1 MPRRPDMGEEEL
13 AHLGWEMARQ
23 IFVLLKLA
31 RTHGL
36 NNEAW
41 APGLAKIREVVTRCD
56 GIHLRMGD
64 NVLYV
69 DDVRIKADREGFAA
83 QMGVAEAFAAFGLAG
98 VELSTAYDDE
108 VLRQIL
114 NDWGSMSPA
123 TPQKG
128 FNHLADVAEADE
140 GIQLGRA
147 AAKRVAPVRDRRTM
161 AKAVYART
169 LDAVTDVMDSV
180 KLKQSLPLKRA
191 KRVMH
196 RLVDSLLAD
205 TSNLMGLTTLR
216 CYDEYTYNHSVNV
229 CVLSLAVGR
238 KMALPKTML
247 EQLGMA
253 SLFHD
258 MGKSQIPIE
267 ILNKPGEF
275 DEHEWEVIRRHP
287 VYGVKTVVRI
297 KGADELGARVVTG
310 SFEHHLNYDNS
321 GYPAL
326 PKPRSLSLYGR
337 IISLCDCYDAMT
349 SARVYNR
356 TPFPP
361 ERALKFMLN
370 KSGKAFDPVLIK
382 VFVNTVGIFPVGT
395 LVQLDTGEVAVVAQT
410 HEDPTQGDRPI
421 VRVIADAEGRAID
434 DPPDVPLDERGAA
447 GDYRRNIQRILDP
460 AKYHIDVSRYFL

>member
-1 MPRRPDMGEEEL
+1 MAEEEL
-13 AHLGWEMARQ
+13 AQLGWELTRQ
-23 IFVLLKLA
+23 VFVLLKLA

-41 APGLAKIREVVTRCD
+41 APGLAKIRETVTRCD
-56 GIHLRMGD
+56 GMHLRMGD
-64 NVLYV
+64 DVLYV
-69 DDVRIKADREGFAA
+69 DDVRVKSDREGFAA
-83 QMGVAEAFAAFGLAG
+83 QMGVSEAFKAFSLAG
-98 VELSTAYDDE
+98 VELGPTYDDE
-108 VLRQIL
+108 VLREVL
-114 NDWGSMSPA
+114 NTWGSTTPA
-123 TPQKG
+123 TPEEG
-128 FNHLADVAEADE
+128 FNQLAEIAEADE
-140 GIQLGRA
+140 AIQLGRA
-147 AAKRVAPVRDRRTM
+147 ATKQRLVPVRDRRTTS
-161 AKAVYART
+161 KAVYART

-205 TSNLMGLTTLR
+205 TTNLMGLTTLR

-229 CVLSLAVGR
+229 CVLSLSVGR
-238 KMALPKTML
+238 KLALPKTML

-287 VYGVKTVVRI
+287 VYGVKTVVKI

-321 GYPAL
+321 GYPSL

-361 ERALKFMLN
+361 EKALKFMLN

-395 LVQLDTGEVAVVAQT
+395 LVQLDTGEVGVVAQT
-410 HEDPTQGDRPI
+410 HDDPTQGDRPI
-421 VRVIADAEGRAID
+421 VRVIADAEGRGID
-434 DPPDVPLDERGAA
+434 DPPDVPLDEKGPN
-447 GDYRRNIQRILDP
+447 GDFRRNIQRILDP